1 MPDSSKEGDCVREGE
16 GRRGF
21 FRALAG
27 LGTTAAVGVGA
38 LKVLQSQR
46 AEAAEIPPPL
56 AEPTGSVTVRMQR
69 ELEQAVASGKTPSWL
84 MVVDTRK
91 CIGCD
96 ACTVACKAE
105 NPTGPGANFRRV
117 IQKELPLRPIPW
129 AIYKPVN
136 CLQCG
141 DAPCAKAVPE
151 GMIVKRADGIVEFV
165 QDKLR
170 GPYAEA
176 AVKACPFQLAHVDD
190 GKTYTESTPNIQD
203 YEGRAFVE
211 NGKSYTRKPGGNQ
224 LAGAARKCTFCSHLI
239 YSGVLPMC
247 VSTCVGGA
255 MYFGDA
261 NDPNGLIQEITQGRT
276 VFKGHENLGLKPRV
290 IYFTESM
297 PDTPHLD
304 CAACHS

>member
-1 MPDSSKEGDCVREGE
+1 MSDSSHDAGRVSEPG

-27 LGTTAAVGVGA
+27 IGTTAAAGVTG
-38 LKVLQSQR
+38 LKILQSQH

-56 AEPTGSVTVRMQR
+56 AEPTGNVTVRMQR
-69 ELEQAVASGKTPSWL
+69 ELEQAVTSGKTPNWL

-96 ACTVACKAE
+96 ACSVACKAE
-105 NPTGPGANFRRV
+105 NPTGPGANFRKV
-117 IQKELPLRPIPW
+117 IQVELPLRPTPW

-141 DAPCAKAVPE
+141 DAPCAKAVPD
-151 GMIVKRADGIVEFV
+151 GMVVKRADGIVEFA
-165 QDKLR
+165 QDKLK

-176 AVKACPFQLAHVDD
+176 AAKACPISMAHVDG
-190 GKTYTESTPNIQD
+190 GKTYTESTPNAQE
-203 YEGRAFVE
+203 YEGRVFME
-211 NGKSYTRKPGGNQ
+211 NGKSYTRKPGANQ

-261 NDPNGLIQEITQGRT
+261 DNPNGLIHEITQGRT

-297 PDTPHLD
+297 PDTPQVE

>member
-1 MPDSSKEGDCVREGE
+1 MSDTGHDASRRAESG

-27 LGTTAAVGVGA
+27 VSAAAVGGVAG
-38 LKVLQSQR
+38 VQILQSSR

-56 AEPTGSVTVRMQR
+56 AEPAGNILVRMQR
-69 ELEQAVASGKTPSWL
+69 ELEQAVSGGKTPSWR

-105 NPTGPGANFRRV
+105 NPTGPGANFRKV
-117 IQKELPLRPIPW
+117 IQLDLPTGPRPW

-136 CLQCG
+136 CLQCD
-141 DAPCAKAVPE
+141 DAPCMRAVPQ
-151 GMIVKRADGIVEFV
+151 GMIVKRADGIVEFD
-165 QDKLR
+165 QAKLR

-176 AVKACPFQLAHVDD
+176 AVKACPLNQAHVET
-190 GKTYTESTPNIQD
+190 GRTYTESTPNPQE
-203 YEGRAFVE
+203 YEARSFVE
-211 NGKSYTRKPGGNQ
+211 NGAAYSRKPGANR
-224 LAGAARKCTFCSHLI
+224 LVGAARKCTFCSHQI
-239 YSGVLPMC
+239 YSGVLPAC
-247 VSTCVGGA
+247 VSTCMGGA

-261 NDPNGLIQEITQGRT
+261 NNPQGLIQELTKGRT
-276 VFKGHENLGLKPRV
+276 VFKGHEDRGLKPRV

-304 CAACHS
+304 CVACHS